1 MEFYVR
7 NKFFSF
13 GGSSYVEDAEKNRLF
28 KVKGKIF
35 SFTHKKKIYDMEG
48 NLCYVV
54 RNKFWKL
61 FKTSTFIFDAE
72 GNKVAQLS
80 NHDWDFKNK
89 FVLTGGTDDIV
100 ISGNLFQFPNMKLQ
114 VTKNDKPIGTIIKE
128 FNVFKDTYR
137 VEVND
142 EEEAAFLVALVISI
156 DNIYD
161 NRRNN

>member
-100 ISGNLFQFPNMKLQ
+100 ISGNLFQFPNIKLQ

>member
-89 FVLTGGTDDIV
+89 FVLTDGTDDIV
-100 ISGNLFQFPNMKLQ
+100 ISGNLFQFPNIKLQ

-128 FNVFKDTYR
+128 FNVFKKD
-137 VEVND
+137 
-142 EEEAAFLVALVISI
+142 FI
-156 DNIYD
+156 
-161 NRRNN
+161 